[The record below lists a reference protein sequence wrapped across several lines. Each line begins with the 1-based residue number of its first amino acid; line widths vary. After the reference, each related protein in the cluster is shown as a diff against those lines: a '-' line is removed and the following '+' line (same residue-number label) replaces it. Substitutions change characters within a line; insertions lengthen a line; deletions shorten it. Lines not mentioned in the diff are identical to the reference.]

1 LPFASHSSM
10 EMLLQCLATPAILYR
25 ETRRWL
31 MLVLTDF
38 PIVNIGQIIRI
49 IFSIVFGEA
58 PMLVSLVFY
67 FRNHESSRSIR
78 IQSP

>member
-1 LPFASHSSM
+1 
-10 EMLLQCLATPAILYR
+10 
-25 ETRRWL
+25 